1 MQRATT
7 SKLCP
12 PSSANADD
20 LILKGNFQR
29 FKFSKFVFY
38 QTISNYYYDNRII
51 FTKTTIK
58 YISFLFD
65 LFHITLTLQ
74 SPTTSLDIRP
84 IRELFRSG
92 NFKYSPIRIWRQIPV
107 LFRPILFCLLHVL
120 MFFPELKQKSQSR
133 GPAVQVQ
140 GVQDG
145 PSREASNPRISK
157 LLSG

>member
-1 MQRATT
+1 MSRATT

-20 LILKGNFQR
+20 LILKGHFQR

-38 QTISNYYYDNRII
+38 QTKSNYYYDNRII

-107 LFRPILFCLLHVL
+107 SFRPILFCLLHVL
-120 MFFPELKQKSQSR
+120 IFFPELKHGR
-133 GPAVQVQ
+133 
-140 GVQDG
+140 
-145 PSREASNPRISK
+145 RIVH
-157 LLSG
+157 

>member
-1 MQRATT
+1 MSRATT

-20 LILKGNFQR
+20 LILKGHFQR

-38 QTISNYYYDNRII
+38 QTISNHYYDNRII
-51 FTKTTIK
+51 LTKTTIK

-107 LFRPILFCLLHVL
+107 SFRPILFCLLHVFMCFYL
-120 MFFPELKQKSQSR
+120 FSGIKS
-133 GPAVQVQ
+133 
-140 GVQDG
+140 
-145 PSREASNPRISK
+145 
-157 LLSG
+157 